1 MHVSPQT
8 RQLLS
13 FNFASIWKRRLFK
26 RIRVSV
32 NFLIIRKLTLTLITY
47 WFSIHSF
54 LTVCWLVFN
63 TVHARLVQL
72 GNGFNHCMSC
82 EAIKY
87 FHSHKILTMDW
98 EFPVLSLWW
107 RKLFTPSCNTP
118 CIMLNKNCLQSPE
131 LGDFTQSRS
140 WIMEPVLRYPCPA
153 LLAQGW
159 IRIMKALKTK
169 LTFTRFRQ
177 RDRSHFYEGGGT
189 DRIWEAP
196 IKNHQ
201 EP

>member
-1 MHVSPQT
+1 MDST
-8 RQLLS
+8 
-13 FNFASIWKRRLFK
+13 
-26 RIRVSV
+26 
-32 NFLIIRKLTLTLITY
+32 
-47 WFSIHSF
+47 
-54 LTVCWLVFN
+54 TVCPVKLSSIFI
-63 TVHARLVQL
+63 QL
-72 GNGFNHCMSC
+72 
-82 EAIKY
+82 
-87 FHSHKILTMDW
+87 MDW

-118 CIMLNKNCLQSPE
+118 CIMLNKNGLQSPE

-177 RDRSHFYEGGGT
+177 RDRSHFYGKSH
-189 DRIWEAP
+189 DAP
-196 IKNHQ
+196 LPSASLFFTFPPWWLPPRKKTHYKKTIDLEKN
-201 EP
+201 